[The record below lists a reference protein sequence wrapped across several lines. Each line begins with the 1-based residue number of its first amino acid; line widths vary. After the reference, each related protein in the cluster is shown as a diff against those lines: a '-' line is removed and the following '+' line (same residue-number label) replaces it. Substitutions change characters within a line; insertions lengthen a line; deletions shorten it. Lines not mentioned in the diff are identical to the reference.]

1 MTDMSAIFTSRRSRQ
16 PLLILTSSMQRDA
29 FQADWK
35 AAVLRRDMRAVHRIE
50 AEAARATTAA
60 LRKAVRK

>member
-1 MTDMSAIFTSRRSRQ
+1 MTHQ
-16 PLLILTSSMQRDA
+16 PVLVLTPAMQRDA

-35 AAVLRRDMRAVHRIE
+35 AAVLRRDMRAVHRVE

-60 LRKAVRK
+60 LRKKVGK